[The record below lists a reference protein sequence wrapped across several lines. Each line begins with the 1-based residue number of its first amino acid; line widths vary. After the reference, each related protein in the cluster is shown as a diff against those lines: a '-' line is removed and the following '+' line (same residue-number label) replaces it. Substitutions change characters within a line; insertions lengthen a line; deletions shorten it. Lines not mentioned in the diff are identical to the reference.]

1 MVTKENQIRFYTE
14 ELRELEFSVKKTFN
28 STGLSLFQNGDL
40 YIGQYRGYDE
50 KRGNVF
56 VDIPFGKQ
64 YHSPRL
70 DQKLNCFT
78 LREGMEK
85 PFSWG
90 DITYA
95 DLIKDRNRTET
106 KIVDYIPSKRDGWIT
121 ILLREMDAEFLLNL
135 QYNQILAFGPTI
147 PPFEYLQNLKDFS
160 ESFNEIEDTISS
172 KILGF
177 KYSLNNSRQPNL
189 LIEDKDIANSIIEEV
204 DKSIVYVFQGP
215 PGTGKTHQIADVAS
229 RLVLANKSVLITALT
244 NKAAI
249 EVCEKPFLNK
259 LFDEGRVSKLPLSID
274 ERNKFPKLTNAK
286 DLVPTKGHLTLT
298 TFYQFSR
305 IWQTQNQSY
314 DYVIVEEASQ
324 AYLTT
329 IAAACKVGK
338 KVIIVGDPKQIVP
351 IVTNKN
357 YKIFP
362 NIEELVNGMNTLS
375 TIDEFAFNRKIE
387 TRRLTERSTVFT
399 NSFYQNTM
407 QCKSLFSDLKMDIDR
422 LNTLSNYMHSNGGPS
437 LVFFANV
444 SNNINDQMLNF
455 LVTSIDELSLL
466 KQNEIAVLTPY
477 IETLTF
483 LQQNLKSKTQTR
495 NYLIETV
502 DRVQGLDV
510 DYCFYVIPKS
520 SSFSYNL
527 NRFNVAT
534 SRAKKCTFIL
544 AEVNYDH
551 EVNLQNDVAEYLSK
565 LKKEFSFY
573 VHPATKVIE
582 KGISD
587 IITNQQSNITSLV
600 SASEKGVN
608 LNDNEISIGK
618 TESNPIGLKVV
629 GKIDISK
636 FEKPKR
642 ELVQGKEN
650 IYIIDTNVFVDHPDI
665 ISKIDTKYRIVLSAK
680 VIDELDYLKISLTE
694 EQKKNVQKALRQ
706 INESMD
712 KRGIKMDIAD
722 LTLLPNDFNKKSPDN
737 SILSVALKYSSEN
750 PIMLTSDNGLQI
762 KAKGLGIT
770 TITLKSFLQQ
780 LKR

>member
-1 MVTKENQIRFYTE
+1 MVTKENQIKFYTE

-50 KRGNVF
+50 NRGNVF
-56 VDIPFGKQ
+56 IDIPFGKQ

-85 PFSWG
+85 PSSWG

-106 KIVDYIPSKRDGWIT
+106 QIVDYIPSKRDGWIT
-121 ILLREMDAEFLLNL
+121 ILQREMDAEFLLNL
-135 QYNQILAFGPTI
+135 QYNQILAFGPII

-160 ESFNEIEDTISS
+160 ESFNESENTISS

-177 KYSLNNSRQPNL
+177 KYNLNNSRQPNL
-189 LIEDKDIANSIIEEV
+189 LIENKDIANSIIEEV

-249 EVCEKPFLNK
+249 EVCEKPFLIK

-274 ERNKFPKLTNAK
+274 ERNKFPKLINAK
-286 DLVPTKGHLTLT
+286 DLVPTKGHLILT

-314 DYVIVEEASQ
+314 DYIIVEEASQ

-351 IVTNKN
+351 NVTNKN

-375 TIDEFAFNRKIE
+375 TIEEFPFNRKIE

-407 QCKSLFSDLKMDIDR
+407 QCKSLFSDIKMDIDR
-422 LNTLSNYMHSNGGPS
+422 LSTLSNYMHSNGGPS
-437 LVFFANV
+437 LIFFANV
-444 SNNINDQMLNF
+444 SNNINDQILNF

-466 KQNEIAVLTPY
+466 KQNKIAILTPY

-483 LQQNLKSKTQTR
+483 LQQNLKSKTQSKK
-495 NYLIETV
+495 YLIETV

-573 VHPATKVIE
+573 IHPATKVIE
-582 KGISD
+582 KGIYN
-587 IITNQQSNITSLV
+587 IITNQQSNITSPV
-600 SASEKGVN
+600 NASKTVLN
-608 LNDNEISIGK
+608 HNDNQIGIDK
-618 TESNPIGLKVV
+618 TESNQIGLKVV

-650 IYIIDTNVFVDHPDI
+650 IYIIDTNVFVDYPDI
-665 ISKIDTKYRIVLSAK
+665 ISKIEKQYPIILSAK
-680 VIDELDYLKISLTE
+680 VLDELDKLKSTLDNDR
-694 EQKKNVQKALRQ
+694 KMNVQKSLKS
-706 INESMD
+706 INQNID
-712 KRGIKMDIAD
+712 KRDIRLEMAD
-722 LTLLPNDFNKKSPDN
+722 LSLLPKDFNKHSPDN
-737 SILSVALKYSSEN
+737 FILSVVLKFKAEN
-750 PIMLTSDNGLQI
+750 PILLTSDNGLQI
-762 KAKGLGIT
+762 KVKGMGIT
-770 TITLKSFLQQ
+770 TITLKEFLQR
-780 LKR
+780 LR

>member
-1 MVTKENQIRFYTE
+1 MVTKENQIKFYTE

-50 KRGNVF
+50 KRGNIF

-78 LREGMEK
+78 LKEGMEK
-85 PFSWG
+85 PSSWG
-90 DITYA
+90 HITYA

-121 ILLREMDAEFLLNL
+121 ILLREMDSEFLMNL

-147 PPFEYLQNLKDFS
+147 PPFEYLENLKDFS
-160 ESFNEIEDTISS
+160 HSYNELENTISS

-204 DKSIVYVFQGP
+204 DKSNVYVFQGP

-229 RLVLANKSVLITALT
+229 RLVLNNKSVLIAALT

-249 EVCEKPFLNK
+249 EVCQKPFINK
-259 LFDEGRVSKLPLSID
+259 LFDEGRISKLPLLTD
-274 ERNKFPKLTNAK
+274 ERNKFPKLTNSK

-314 DYVIVEEASQ
+314 DYVIIEEASQ

-362 NIEELVNGMNTLS
+362 NIEELVNGMNTMS
-375 TIDEFAFNRKIE
+375 TIEEFAFSRKIE
-387 TRRLTERSTVFT
+387 TRRLTERSTEFT

-407 QCKSLFSDLKMDIDR
+407 QCKSLYSDIKMDIDR
-422 LNTLSNYMHSNGGPS
+422 LRTLSNYMHNNGGPS
-437 LVFFANV
+437 LVFFSNV
-444 SNNINDQMLNF
+444 FNNIDDQILNF
-455 LVTSIDELSLL
+455 LIKSIDELSLL

-477 IETLTF
+477 TVTLKF
-483 LQQNLKSKTQTR
+483 LQQNLKSKTQSK

-510 DYCFYVIPKS
+510 DYCFYVMPKS

-551 EVNLQNDVAEYLSK
+551 EVNLQNDVANYLSK
-565 LKKEFSFY
+565 LKKEFSFNFDPVTNDITY
-573 VHPATKVIE
+573 NNEEIIVNSSKSVPTKENVYQIE
-582 KGISD
+582 
-587 IITNQQSNITSLV
+587 NPLNIN
-600 SASEKGVN
+600 K
-608 LNDNEISIGK
+608 D
-618 TESNPIGLKVV
+618 ESNQIGLKMV
-629 GKIDISK
+629 GFIDPSK
-636 FEKPKR
+636 FEKPKK
-642 ELVQGKEN
+642 EISLDKEN
-650 IYIIDTNVFVDHPDI
+650 IYIIDTNVFVDCPDV
-665 ISKIDTKYRIVLSAK
+665 ISKIDKQYTVVLSAK
-680 VIDELDYLKISLTE
+680 VIDELDYLKISLSD

-706 INESMD
+706 INLDID
-712 KRGIKMDIAD
+712 KRGIKMEVAD
-722 LTLLPNDFNKKSPDN
+722 LELLPNDFNKRSPDN
-737 SILSVALKYSSEN
+737 MILSVALKFKSEN
-750 PIMLTSDNGLQI
+750 PILLTSDNGLQI
-762 KAKGLGIT
+762 KCKGLGIK
-770 TITLKSFLQQ
+770 TISLKEFLKQ
-780 LKR
+780 RRY